1 MSDFSKPSMV
11 DIMKAAAGHPR
22 NQTEITS
29 TPFFSN
35 APELRRPDIEY
46 TQKEATRTV
55 AITLTP
61 DAVACLERAAYE
73 HLAKDGAFLS
83 RGDILSGWIID
94 LMKNTLKYEDEY
106 LVAIKENK
114 GFLKRRSYRLP
125 ESVITMMNAFIA
137 QSKEHFLP
145 YDSKSSIAE
154 AAIRSHMFGTYQ

>member
-1 MSDFSKPSMV
+1 M
-11 DIMKAAAGHPR
+11 
-22 NQTEITS
+22 
-29 TPFFSN
+29 
-35 APELRRPDIEY
+35 
-46 TQKEATRTV
+46 TRTV